1 MKFPTA
7 TLASALLLTGVLA
20 GVPVAANADG
30 PKLSHVTTVGVHNT
44 YETSAYD
51 YLARSLDAGTSLI
64 ELDVWPDVIT
74 HEWKVS
80 HGNPLG
86 NDNNC
91 VAANSADQLYS
102 GGRNK
107 NLEYCLDDIR
117 IWLAAH
123 PGHSP
128 VTLKLEMKTGFSD
141 NFGLGPDELDAT
153 FRAHLGGAAFR
164 PADLLGTYSTLDEA
178 ARADHWPSLDSLR
191 GKVITEI
198 IPGTV
203 EEGNPTDTL
212 KTDVEYARYLRSLAA
227 SGRVGEANIF
237 PTVHGAAPGDPR
249 AKYPDAALRPWFVVF
264 DGDAKAWVTQTDP
277 GWYDANHYYL
287 VMTDAQNV
295 SPPIDGHTPTVEQ
308 ANRRVAELAK
318 RHASV
323 VTADWTGLTTVLP
336 QVLPRG

>member
-1 MKFPTA
+1 MKLPSAVLAVALVTA
-7 TLASALLLTGVLA
+7 GVLSGA
-20 GVPVAANADG
+20 TANADS
-30 PKLSHVTTVGVHNT
+30 PKVSHVTTVGVHNT
-44 YETSAYD
+44 YETGAYD

-64 ELDVWPDVIT
+64 ELDVWPDIIT

-80 HGNPLG
+80 HSNPLG

-91 VAANSADQLYS
+91 VAASSASQLYS

-117 IWLAAH
+117 LWLAAH

-141 NFGLGPDELDAT
+141 NHGLGPDELDAT
-153 FRAHLGGAAFR
+153 FRAHLGAAAFR
-164 PADLLGTYSTLDEA
+164 PADLLGRYSTLDEA
-178 ARADHWPSLDSLR
+178 ARADNWPSMDALR

-203 EEGNPTDTL
+203 EEGNPADTL
-212 KTDVEYARYLRSLAA
+212 KTDVEYARYLRSLAG
-227 SGRVGEANIF
+227 SGRIGEANIF
-237 PTVHGAAPGDPR
+237 PTVHGVAPGDPR
-249 AKYPDAALRPWFVVF
+249 TKYSDTGLRPWFVVF
-264 DGDAKAWVTQTDP
+264 DGDAKAWVTQTGP
-277 GWYDANHYYL
+277 AWYDANHYYL

-295 SPPIDGHTPTVEQ
+295 EPAIDGRVPTVDQ

-318 RHASV
+318 QHASV
-323 VTADWTGLTTVLP
+323 VTADWVGLTTVLP

>member
-1 MKFPTA
+1 MKVS
-7 TLASALLLTGVLA
+7 SAVLA
-20 GVPVAANADG
+20 VALVMAGALAGATADADS
-30 PKLSHVTTVGVHNT
+30 PKVSHVTTVGVHNT
-44 YETSAYD
+44 YETGAYD

-64 ELDVWPDVIT
+64 ELDVWPDIVT

-80 HGNPLG
+80 HSNPLG

-91 VAANSADQLYS
+91 VAASSADQLYS

-117 IWLAAH
+117 LWLAAH

-128 VTLKLEMKTGFSD
+128 ITLKLEMKTGFSD
-141 NFGLGPDELDAT
+141 NHGLGPDELDAT
-153 FRAHLGGAAFR
+153 FRAHLGPAVFR
-164 PADLLGTYSTLDEA
+164 PADLLGRYSTLDEA
-178 ARADHWPSLDSLR
+178 SRADNWPSLDALR

-212 KTDVEYARYLRSLAA
+212 KADVEYARYLRSLAGA
-227 SGRVGEANIF
+227 GRIGEANIF
-237 PTVHGAAPGDPR
+237 PAVHGAAPGDPR
-249 AKYPDAALRPWFVVF
+249 TKYSDTGLRPWFVVF
-264 DGDAKAWVTQTDP
+264 DGDAKAWVTQTGP
-277 GWYDANHYYL
+277 AWYDANHYYL

-295 SPPIDGHTPTVEQ
+295 EPAIDGHAPTVDQ

-318 RHASV
+318 QHASV